1 MKILFV
7 YSSLP
12 IGGIETFIVRLSK
25 NLHQNSFEVL
35 VLFFVKNYDQKLMN
49 ELKKYAT
56 IYFWD
61 DIVCV
66 PKILKNLP
74 PIIRLFFPIRLKSN
88 NLNFMDG
95 VSHIHAPD
103 INSIL
108 FSNRLLN
115 AINNFNIPLTTGIY
129 HINEFNLNNCS
140 KFYFGKILIKIINTI
155 PYKNIIFFNDICK
168 KSYKSTFQKE
178 FTNSKVCPIGVDT
191 IKYEGTYSGCQNN
204 KVVSIG
210 RLTKWKTYHYHI
222 IKVIRTLK
230 EKGIYLEY
238 HSYGTG
244 EELKN
249 LINYVDEND
258 LEKQVF
264 FNENIQYDLFK
275 ETIDGSLMF
284 IGAGTALIEASA
296 CGIPSLIGIENE
308 SEAVS
313 YGFLHNTTSLS
324 YQENELTLPKYPI
337 ENYILHLMNTNHDEY
352 LQECTKARI
361 RSQDFSMQS
370 TYSKFIN
377 FLNESISWNLN
388 LSYLNSFYFFIS
400 LCFYWIYENLII
412 KSDKNYFTRL

>member
-1 MKILFV
+1 M
-7 YSSLP
+7 
-12 IGGIETFIVRLSK
+12 
-25 NLHQNSFEVL
+25 
-35 VLFFVKNYDQKLMN
+35 
-49 ELKKYAT
+49 
-56 IYFWD
+56 
-61 DIVCV
+61 
-66 PKILKNLP
+66 
-74 PIIRLFFPIRLKSN
+74 
-88 NLNFMDG
+88 
-95 VSHIHAPD
+95 
-103 INSIL
+103 
-108 FSNRLLN
+108 
-115 AINNFNIPLTTGIY
+115 
-129 HINEFNLNNCS
+129 
-140 KFYFGKILIKIINTI
+140 
-155 PYKNIIFFNDICK
+155 
-168 KSYKSTFQKE
+168 
-178 FTNSKVCPIGVDT
+178 VDT

-204 KVVSIG
+204 KIVSIG

-377 FLNESISWNLN
+377 FLNESVSWNLN
-388 LSYLNSFYFFIS
+388 LSYLSSFYFFVS
-400 LCFYWIYENLII
+400 LCCYWIYENLIT
-412 KSDKNYFTRL
+412 KNNKNYFTRL